1 MKKIRRIYAA
11 ALLLALVACSA
22 PEQVDVLVV
31 GGGASGTAAG
41 IQSARMGVSTMI
53 LEETPWLG
61 GMLTSAGVSCVDG
74 NNRLRSGIFG
84 EFADSLVARYGSN
97 EALQSGWVS
106 NINFDPHIGQE
117 ILSNM
122 ADACG
127 ALLDVRR
134 ESVVADVRGEAGNW
148 TVTFVDSRGRKK
160 KVNADILIDATELG
174 DIAKACGV
182 DYRIGMEASSQTG
195 ESIAPEHSNDVI
207 QDLTFVAFLKDYGPD
222 ADMTID
228 KPEGYD
234 PMVFANAARNPLSDE
249 TAETGQTIWSPQ
261 MMITYGK
268 TPQGRYMI
276 NWPIYG
282 NDYYVNI
289 IEMSRDERE
298 KALEKAKNFTLC
310 FVYFIQTQL
319 GMKNLGLADDVF
331 PTEDRL
337 PFIPYH
343 RESRRIVGEA
353 FFTLDA
359 AADPYGYAK
368 PYYRT
373 GIAVGDYPVDHHHFR
388 HPRWREL
395 PDLEFYPVPSF
406 NVPMGTIIPK
416 NIDDLIVA
424 EKSISVSN
432 LMNGS
437 TRLQPV
443 VMQLGQ
449 ASGALAA
456 LAVLE
461 GKSVKKIGVRQLQEE
476 LLEAGCYIM
485 PYLDLKPEDRHFKA
499 VQRIGA
505 TGILRGEGRNVGW
518 SNETWFRCGDP
529 LRGEDIFL
537 DSLLPGFK
545 MPSGE
550 ISIGRMMQMIRG
562 LGGAIPSGN
571 EEQWWDK
578 LGLLEYDPDR
588 TVLRME
594 AAVVVDAAF
603 DPFGLFEVNYDG
615 NFLK

>member
-1 MKKIRRIYAA
+1 MKIIRKIAVT
-11 ALLLALVACSA
+11 ALVLALASCSSS
-22 PEQVDVLVV
+22 EQVDVLVV
-31 GGGASGTAAG
+31 GGGVSGTAAS
-41 IQSARMGVSTMI
+41 IQAARMGVRTMV
-53 LEETPWLG
+53 LEETPWIG
-61 GMLTSAGVSCVDG
+61 GMLTAAGVSCVDG

-117 ILSNM
+117 ILTNM

-127 ALLDVRR
+127 PLLTVRR
-134 ESVVADVRGEAGNW
+134 EAVVTDVQGEAGDW
-148 TVTFVDSRGRKK
+148 TVTFRDSRGRKQ
-160 KVNADILIDATELG
+160 KVTADILIDATELG

-182 DYRIGMEASSQTG
+182 DYKIGMEASEETG
-195 ESIAPEHSNDVI
+195 ESIAPEQANDVI

-222 ADMTID
+222 ADMTIA

-234 PMVFANAARNPLSDE
+234 PMLFRNAALNPLSDE
-249 TAETGQTIWSPQ
+249 AAETGQTIWSPQ

-282 NDYYVNI
+282 NDYYANI
-289 IEMSRDERE
+289 IEMSREERAIE
-298 KALEKAKNFTLC
+298 LEKAKNFTLC
-310 FVYFIQTQL
+310 YVYFIQTQL

-331 PTEDRL
+331 PTEDDF

-359 AADPYGYAK
+359 AADPYGYEK

-388 HPRWREL
+388 HPRWKEL
-395 PDLEFYPVPSF
+395 PDLEFYPIPSF

-416 NIDDLIVA
+416 NVDDLIVA

-456 LAVLE
+456 LAVIKD
-461 GKSVKKIGVRQLQEE
+461 KSVKKIGVRQLQTE

-485 PYLDLKPEDRHFKA
+485 PYLDLKPSDRHFKA
-499 VQRIGA
+499 IQRIGA
-505 TGILRGEGRNVGW
+505 TGILRGEGRNIGW
-518 SNETWFRCGDP
+518 SNETWFRAGDP
-529 LRGEDIFL
+529 LRGEDIYL
-537 DSLLPGFK
+537 DGLLPGFN
-545 MPSGE
+545 MAPGE
-550 ISIGRMMQMIRG
+550 ISIGTMMQLIRG
-562 LGGAIPSGN
+562 IGGAVPAGQ
-571 EEQWWDK
+571 ETAWWER
-578 LGLLEYDPDR
+578 LGLEDYDPNR
-588 TVLRME
+588 PVLRLE
-594 AAVVVDAAF
+594 AAVAVDAAF
-603 DPFGLFEVNYDG
+603 DPFGYFQVDYDG
-615 NFLK
+615 NFR